1 MSPESDVASDIPYT
15 RVYGGPLEEFVRRRD
30 ALMRELRS
38 AGDRDTANAVKA
50 LRKPSRIAWALDQG
64 AITAQD
70 AFDALVAAAAATL
83 EAQTAGGDVRT
94 AMATL
99 RGTVREFADR
109 SADAARDAGYDV
121 EAGVLVN
128 AVLAVL
134 GRPDSFDQ
142 LRAGRLVEVPEGGG
156 LDFLAGL
163 PVPAS
168 SAKPKSP
175 ASAASAS
182 KQKRSSAREKE
193 AQAQVDAAE
202 RALDEARRRHDVAM
216 GDLEEAESTL
226 SQAEAR
232 LRKAEKDVK
241 AAVERLAQARKKVD
255 SIVTAVQKA
264 HDALEQAQERLAQI

>member
-1 MSPESDVASDIPYT
+1 MTPEGDIPSDIPYR
-15 RVYGGPLEEFVRRRD
+15 RVYGGPLEEFVKRRD

-38 AGDRDTANAVKA
+38 AGDRDAANAVKA
-50 LRKPSRIAWALDQG
+50 LRKPSRVAWALDQG
-64 AITAQD
+64 AITARD
-70 AFDALVAAAAATL
+70 ALDTLVAAAAATL
-83 EAQTAGGDVRT
+83 DAQSSGGDVRA

-99 RGTVREFADR
+99 RGAVRGFAAR
-109 SADAARDAGYDV
+109 SADAARDAGYNV

-134 GRPDSFDQ
+134 SRPDSFDK
-142 LRAGRLVEVPEGGG
+142 LREGRLVEVPEAGG

-163 PVPAS
+163 PAPAS
-168 SAKPKSP
+168 SVRPEAP
-175 ASAASAS
+175 ASTVSAS
-182 KQKRSSAREKE
+182 KQKRSGVREKE

-202 RALDEARRRHDVAM
+202 RALHEARQRHDVAM
-216 GDLEEAESTL
+216 DDLEEAESSL

-241 AAVERLAQARKKVD
+241 AAAVRLEGARKKVD

-264 HDALEQAQERLAQI
+264 HDALEQAKERRAQI